1 MTKGEKRTMENREK
15 ILVINPESGLERFIG
30 NKKLYCEYLE
40 KFLYDGSFEEFCAAT
55 AMDNTV
61 MADEALHTLIGTSAN
76 LSLDLLHHVANEAVL
91 QLKGND
97 SPENIQKIV
106 DMVTEAYTEACMA
119 VREYLEKEAED

>member
-1 MTKGEKRTMENREK
+1 MDEKALYEAAGIDYDK
-15 ILVINPESGLERFIG
+15 GLERFMH
-30 NKKLYCEYLE
+30 NVDLYKKFLQ

-55 AMDNTV
+55 AMENTV

-76 LSLDLLHHVANEAVL
+76 LSLDLLHHVASEAVL

-97 SPENIQKIV
+97 SPENIQKVV

-119 VREYLEKEAED
+119 VRDYLDKEAE

>member
-1 MTKGEKRTMENREK
+1 M
-15 ILVINPESGLERFIG
+15 VIDPKSGLERFIG
-30 NKKLYCEYLE
+30 NKKLYRDYLE

-55 AMDNTV
+55 AMENTV

-76 LSLDLLHHVANEAVL
+76 LSLDLLHHVASEAVL

-97 SPENIQKIV
+97 SPENIQKVV

-119 VREYLEKEAED
+119 VREYLDKEAE

>member
-1 MTKGEKRTMENREK
+1 MENREK
-15 ILVINPESGLERFIG
+15 ILVIDPKSGLERFIG
-30 NKKLYCEYLE
+30 NKKLYHDYLE

-55 AMDNTV
+55 AMENTV

-76 LSLDLLHHVANEAVL
+76 LSLDLLHHVASEAVL

-119 VREYLEKEAED
+119 VREYLDKEQEG